1 MDRKVVGV
9 SGYLSGYLSI
19 CLSVCLCVSLSV
31 CLPGWLAVCQSVCLF
46 VYPSVCLTGCLSVS
60 LSICLSVYPS
70 ICLCVYLSVYLSAW
84 LAVCQSVCL
93 SVYLSVYLSI
103 CLSICLSAN
112 WKMKLLCET
121 SLKCG
126 SWKLKTKFFSE
137 TSFNLEADNI
147 RNAAILQNLL
157 QASKLSTSETKQFCE
172 TSFKNGKL
180 SAELTP
186 WYQCVL
192 RFFHPISHKY
202 CAATRKWGQVM
213 GRSAAPVTQNH
224 LRKPDDLMLQNAT
237 VLRKSASDLRT
248 CLAHMPLVLRLPRDM
263 HLCRPSSNVSH
274 LPSFLKLLQ
283 NRHILL
289 ILDTMQNPSHLYM
302 FLQIWL
308 RNVLCAT
315 AACTCSAS
323 QLPKVVREWCVFW
336 HFGFDMCFAPQ
347 QRALLRHLNC
357 QNWPENG
364 VSSAFW
370 LRHTSTCASRHN
382 RVHFSNIS
390 TSKRAPNMWCFWHF
404 NFETR
409 FVPQGR
415 ALLNIATSK
424 SAPNTWS
431 FFDILT
437 LTCPSRHNGV
447 QLFISHLHRWLRTRR
462 FSELTFRPSRAAE
475 NIGKPSFS
483 QLFYLF
489 THLDLLSSAFLFSDI
504 LLLPFSSLPLLWLFP
519 PLLFHLSI
527 LSEVW
532 LLNFLR
538 IKCDFSNN

>member
-19 CLSVCLCVSLSV
+19 YLSVCLSVCLSICLFVYPSIRLSVYVSICLSV
-31 CLPGWLAVCQSVCLF
+31 CLSAWLAVCQSVCLF
-46 VYPSVCLTGCLSVS
+46 VYPSIRLSVYVS
-60 LSICLSVYPS
+60 IYLSICLPG
-70 ICLCVYLSVYLSAW
+70 W

-93 SVYLSVYLSI
+93 STYLSI

-137 TSFNLEADNI
+137 TSFNLEVDNI

-224 LRKPDDLMLQNAT
+224 VRKPDDLMLQNAT
-237 VLRKSASDLRT
+237 VLRKSALWSPNMPGSYASCT
-248 CLAHMPLVLRLPRDM
+248 ALATWHASVQTLFQRLTPAI
-263 HLCRPSSNVSH
+263 V
-274 LPSFLKLLQ
+274 FETVAK
-283 NRHILL
+283 
-289 ILDTMQNPSHLYM
+289 PSHFAHSWHDAESIAPLHVFTILTSECALRHSGVHLFGISTSKSGARM
-302 FLQIWL
+302 VCFL
-308 RNVLCAT
+308 
-315 AACTCSAS
+315 
-323 QLPKVVREWCVFW
+323 
-336 HFGFDMCFAPQ
+336 HFGFDMCFAPR

-390 TSKRAPNMWCFWHF
+390 TSKRAPNMWCFCHF
-404 NFETR
+404 
-409 FVPQGR
+409 
-415 ALLNIATSK
+415 
-424 SAPNTWS
+424 
-431 FFDILT
+431 
-437 LTCPSRHNGV
+437 
-447 QLFISHLHRWLRTRR
+447 
-462 FSELTFRPSRAAE
+462 
-475 NIGKPSFS
+475 
-483 QLFYLF
+483 
-489 THLDLLSSAFLFSDI
+489 
-504 LLLPFSSLPLLWLFP
+504 
-519 PLLFHLSI
+519 
-527 LSEVW
+527 
-532 LLNFLR
+532 
-538 IKCDFSNN
+538 